1 VGREPTVDYKTSS
14 KEGTQHVFSYVF
26 ILRCGDTL
34 VKTGSSEA
42 FLSSGYYVYLG
53 SANIKQPY
61 LRVLR
66 HFIRGGKKL
75 KWHIDYLT
83 VACDPAGALLCSGVS
98 ENTLYE
104 ILKRL
109 DYLVPSVKGFG
120 CSDYRGTHETHL
132 FKFGVGVGS
141 PYEVVNYFT
150 SVLKKHCSEV
160 ELILG

>member
-1 VGREPTVDYKTSS
+1 M
-14 KEGTQHVFSYVF
+14 
-26 ILRCGDTL
+26 
-34 VKTGSSEA
+34 KTGSFEA
-42 FLSSGYYVYLG
+42 SLGSGYYVYLG

-66 HFIRGGKKL
+66 HFMKSGKKL

-83 VACDPAGALLCSGVS
+83 VACEPVSALLCSGVS

-120 CSDYRGTHETHL
+120 CSDYGKVHETHL
-132 FKFGVGVGS
+132 FKFGTGVGS
-141 PYEVVNYFT
+141 PYEILSYFT
-150 SVLKKHCSEV
+150 SVLKKHCNEV